1 MKKEIYLI
9 PNTKVLVVRFEGN
22 ILQGSP
28 VYNPNG
34 TEQGNSRDGE
44 EEGFMFG

>member
-22 ILQGSP
+22 ILQGS
-28 VYNPNG
+28 VDSQNG
-34 TEQGNSRDGE
+34 TEKYGE
-44 EEGFMFG
+44 DPDVDI

>member
-22 ILQGSP
+22 ILQGSFDSQ
-28 VYNPNG
+28 NG
-34 TEQGNSRDGE
+34 TEKYGE
-44 EEGFMFG
+44 DPDVDI